1 MNIHNTNLVIL
12 ACYSRAL
19 EKGIYYRT
27 PKKIAWMNSG
37 APESKQLMPIP
48 LSKIR
53 STVMNEGQAVFQKIM
68 DNHLNPV

>member
-1 MNIHNTNLVIL
+1 MIKTTLQKTKVG
-12 ACYSRAL
+12 ATRPPPPSP
-19 EKGIYYRT
+19 T